1 MTEDTKFV
9 EKHTDDKEVVPSTFS
24 EYFDDFKSLLLSIE
38 SDVVKSDKENKNAQL
53 RVRKTL
59 RLLKAKAADFI
70 KFSLK
75 KPD

>member
-9 EKHTDDKEVVPSTFS
+9 EKHTDDKEVVPSTFR
-24 EYFDDFKSLLLSIE
+24 EYFDEFKSLLMSIE
-38 SDVVKSDKENKNAQL
+38 ADIVKSDKENKNAKL

-59 RLLKAKAADFI
+59 RLLKAKAAEFI
-70 KFSLK
+70 KFSFK